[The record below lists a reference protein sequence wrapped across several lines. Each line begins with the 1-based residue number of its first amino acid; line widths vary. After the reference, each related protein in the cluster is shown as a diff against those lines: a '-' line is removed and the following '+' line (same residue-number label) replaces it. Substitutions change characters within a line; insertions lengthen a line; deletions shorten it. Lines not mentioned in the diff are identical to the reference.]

1 MIEIAAVYSGAIL
14 TQPGLT
20 LSSACR
26 YLDKET
32 NAVIAMKRIK
42 LEPSMFRR
50 EGFPMTSVREINIL
64 LTMDHP
70 NIVNV
75 SEVVTSKNKSGLM
88 DVYMVME
95 YVQLDLKK
103 FLDTYKAKLKV
114 GEVRDFSSDSNTH
127 VTNTHIHHQRLLR
140 IQLAS
145 TS

>member
-1 MIEIAAVYSGAIL
+1 MAL
-14 TQPGLT
+14 
-20 LSSACR
+20 
-26 YLDKET
+26 
-32 NAVIAMKRIK
+32 KRIK
-42 LEPSMFRR
+42 FEGSMFRR

-114 GEVRDFSSDSNTH
+114 GEVRTH
-127 VTNTHIHHQRLLR
+127 WSLLR
-140 IQLAS
+140 QC
-145 TS
+145 